1 MNRYF
6 FFILIFF
13 WSCTPGS
20 NNTTYLKLSDTDKAK
35 FDKYMILGEAVY
47 NNTCLNCHQKNGK
60 GVHGLIP
67 PLAKSDYLKNYQ
79 SKIPC
84 LLHNGSVDSLIVN
97 GRKYPPQMPAHDVSN
112 LELAEVVTYINNAW
126 GNEYGFVP
134 VKQVDLLLKNCD

>member
-1 MNRYF
+1 M
-6 FFILIFF
+6 
-13 WSCTPGS
+13 
-20 NNTTYLKLSDTDKAK
+20 
-35 FDKYMILGEAVY
+35 
-47 NNTCLNCHQKNGK
+47 
-60 GVHGLIP
+60 HGLIP